1 LIPGAKAKKMVAKE
15 LISRMRGGSVI
26 VDVAI
31 DQGGCVETSHI
42 TSFDKPVFQVDG
54 VLHYCVANM
63 PSCVTRTSTYALA
76 NATFPYILKLANLGH
91 DKAMRQDTALKK
103 GLNVFKG
110 KLVNEPVAE
119 AVGIDCTPYETIAA

>member
-1 LIPGAKAKKMVAKE
+1 MVAKE